1 MKRHKDGP
9 FFAYYPMVL
18 THTPFTRTPHNM
30 DTTHEGI
37 ALFPGMVDYADFLV
51 GRLIETLDA
60 LKIRDRTIV
69 IFTADNGTVSGV
81 TCRMRGHLV
90 DGGKGGLSE
99 RGICMPFIVNAPGR
113 VPAGTVTDAL
123 VDFADLFP
131 TFVQLARAPMPE
143 NLVLDGHSFADLL
156 LGKANDSTRTWIYS
170 RLGDGRVIRDKR
182 FKLCNDGRL
191 YDLKADPWEEH
202 DLTGRE
208 PPAAARARAKLA
220 AVLQSFPPDAKMPLP
235 FGRPTKRAKKH
246 ASQPH

>member
-1 MKRHKDGP
+1 M
-9 FFAYYPMVL
+9 
-18 THTPFTRTPHNM
+18 
-30 DTTHEGI
+30 
-37 ALFPGMVDYADFLV
+37 V
-51 GRLIETLDA
+51 GRLIEALDA

-123 VDFADLFP
+123 VDFSDLFP

-202 DLTGRE
+202 DGRSW
-208 PPAAARARAKLA
+208 PPCCNHSR
-220 AVLQSFPPDAKMPLP
+220 PMPRCRFLSA
-235 FGRPTKRAKKH
+235 GRPNEQKSTRHNRIEKTRQGLLRDFRYMKGLRRDETRHDSIHGTTLLRFAT
-246 ASQPH
+246 QVRP